1 MSGSTGSTNYVIGC
15 DLATCMSMVAVWKNG
30 GVEIIASD
38 TGNRTVPSVI
48 SFSEERL
55 VGEAAKSMS
64 ASNPKNTIYD
74 AKRLIGRAFNDPIVQ
89 RDMKTW
95 PFQVVDD
102 GNNRPQIVVEW
113 KGETKKMY
121 PEEVAAM
128 VLSKLKS
135 MAETYLGQE
144 VKDAVITVPAYFN
157 DAQRQATKDAGR
169 IAGLNVL
176 RLLAEPTS
184 ACIAYGMNESKTKGE
199 RKVIIFD
206 LGGGTFDVSL
216 LKVEDGIFEVCA
228 TSGDTHLGGQDLDNR
243 IVEWAIDEFKKKTKL
258 DVRSNPKALARLR
271 LAAERSKKTL
281 STSNQTT
288 LEVDSLAEGLD
299 FQATLT
305 RAKFESLCEDL
316 FKKCMGPVEQVLKDS
331 KMGKGDIDEIVIVG
345 GSSRIPRVQ
354 ALLKEYFNGKELCQ
368 SIHPDEAIAY
378 GAAVQAHIL
387 SGNNKGDATADLLLL
402 DVTPLSL
409 GIETSGNVMTVL
421 IKRNTTIPVNKSQT
435 FSTFSD
441 NQVAVDIC
449 VFEGER
455 QFTKDNRLLGK
466 FRLEGLPPMPRGVP
480 QIEVTYDVDA
490 NGILNVSAL
499 EKSTGK
505 SQKITI
511 TNEKGAL
518 SKDDIERMVKEAEL
532 AAADDKAAMEKVEA
546 KNSLESYLY
555 NSRNT
560 FRDEKTLAKLEAAD
574 VAAAEESIK
583 TFIEWLDANPDAEKD
598 VFAEKQKEAEAAI
611 RPILMKLY
619 AGTDASTAAGSPP
632 PGVVPPGMTGKP
644 FDGVPGVPGGA
655 TSYTPV
661 VEEVD

>member
-1 MSGSTGSTNYVIGC
+1 MSSSTGSTNYVIGC

-48 SFSEERL
+48 SFAEERL

-184 ACIAYGMNESKTKGE
+184 ACIAYGMNEAKTKGE

-228 TSGDTHLGGQDLDNR
+228 TSGDTHLGGQDIDNR

-258 DVRSNPKALARLR
+258 DVHSNAKALARLR

-281 STSNQTT
+281 STANQTSI
-288 LEVDSLAEGLD
+288 EVDSLADGID

-316 FKKCMGPVEQVLKDS
+316 FKKCLGPVEQVLKDS
-331 KMGKGDIDEIVIVG
+331 KMGKADIDDIVIVG

-387 SGNNKGDATADLLLL
+387 SGNNKNDATSDLLLL

-518 SKDDIERMVKEAEL
+518 SKDDIERMVKEAEA
-532 AAADDKAAMEKVEA
+532 AAADDKAAMERIEA
-546 KNSLESYLY
+546 KNGLESYLY
-555 NSRNT
+555 NARNS
-560 FRDEKTLAKLEAAD
+560 FRDEKTKEKLSAD
-574 VAAAEESIK
+574 DISKGEESVK
-583 TFIEWLDANPDAEKD
+583 TFIDWLEANPDASKED
-598 VFAEKQKEAEAAI
+598 FTDKQKAAEEAI
-611 RPILMKLY
+611 RPLLMKLY
-619 AGTDASTAAGSPP
+619 AATDASGM
-632 PGVVPPGMTGKP
+632 PPGMPPGM
-644 FDGVPGVPGGA
+644 GPGVPVSDPNLPAGGM
-655 TSYTPV
+655 SYKPA

>member
-1 MSGSTGSTNYVIGC
+1 MSGSTAASTVPVNYVIGC

-30 GVEIIASD
+30 GVEIISSE
-38 TGNRTVPSVI
+38 TGNRSVPSVV
-48 SFSEERL
+48 SFGDERL

-64 ASNPKNTIYD
+64 STNPTNTVFD
-74 AKRLIGRAFNDPIVQ
+74 AKRLIGRNFNDPIVQ

-95 PFQVVDD
+95 PFKVVDD
-102 GNNRPQIVVEW
+102 GQNRPQVEVEV
-113 KGETKKMY
+113 KGETKRLY
-121 PEEVAAM
+121 AEELSAI
-128 VLSKLKS
+128 VLGKLKA
-135 MAETYLGQE
+135 MAESYLGQE

-184 ACIAYGMNESKTKGE
+184 ACIAYGLNDKGKGE

-216 LKVEDGIFEVCA
+216 LTVEDGVFEVLA
-228 TSGDTHLGGQDLDNR
+228 TSGDTHLGGQDFDTR
-243 IVEWAIDEFKKKTKL
+243 IVEWAMEEFKKKTKL
-258 DVRSNPKALARLR
+258 DIRTNPKALARLR
-271 LAAERSKKTL
+271 LAAERAKKAL
-281 STSNQTT
+281 STSNQAAID
-288 LEVDSLAEGLD
+288 VDSLAEGHD
-299 FQATLT
+299 FQVTLT
-305 RAKFESLCEDL
+305 RAKFESLCDDH
-316 FKKCMGPVEQVLKDS
+316 FRKCLGPVEQVLKDAKLS
-331 KMGKGDIDEIVIVG
+331 KSDIDDVVLVG

-354 ALLKEYFNGKELCQ
+354 ALLKELFNGKELCQ

-402 DVTPLSL
+402 DVAPLSL

-421 IKRNTTIPVNKSQT
+421 IKRNSTIPTKKSQT

-490 NGILNVSAL
+490 NGILNVSAA

-511 TNEKGAL
+511 TNEKGRL
-518 SKDDIERMVKEAEL
+518 NKDDIERMVQEAETS
-532 AAADDKAAMEKVEA
+532 AEEDKVRMECVEA
-546 KNSLESYLY
+546 KNGLESYIY
-555 NSRNT
+555 NARNS
-560 FRDEKTLAKLEAAD
+560 FREDKVKEKMD
-574 VAAAEESIK
+574 AETIEKAEGILK
-583 TFIEWLDANPDAEKD
+583 GHIEWLDSHQDESTGIYKD
-598 VFAEKQKEAEAAI
+598 KQKEVEEEI
-611 RPILMKLY
+611 RPMLMAMY
-619 AGTDASTAAGSPP
+619 GATDASAAAQAAQAAQAP
-632 PGVVPPGMTGKP
+632 
-644 FDGVPGVPGGA
+644 
-655 TSYTPV
+655 TPKSD
-661 VEEVD
+661 EID

>member
-1 MSGSTGSTNYVIGC
+1 
-15 DLATCMSMVAVWKNG
+15 MSMVAVWKNG
-30 GVEIIASD
+30 GVEIISSE
-38 TGNRTVPSVI
+38 TGNRSVPSVV
-48 SFSEERL
+48 SFGDERL

-64 ASNPKNTIYD
+64 ATNPTNTVFD
-74 AKRLIGRAFNDPIVQ
+74 AKRLIGRNFNDPIVQ

-95 PFQVVDD
+95 PFKVVDD
-102 GNNRPQIVVEW
+102 GQNRPQVEVEV
-113 KGETKKMY
+113 KGETKRMY
-121 PEEVAAM
+121 AEELSAI
-128 VLSKLKS
+128 VLGKLKA
-135 MAETYLGQE
+135 MAESYLGQE

-184 ACIAYGMNESKTKGE
+184 ACIAYGLNDTGKGE
-199 RKVIIFD
+199 RKVVIFD

-216 LKVEDGIFEVCA
+216 LTVEDGVFEVLA
-228 TSGDTHLGGQDLDNR
+228 TSGDTHLGGQDFDTR
-243 IVEWAIDEFKKKTKL
+243 IVEWAMEDFKKKTKI
-258 DVRSNPKALARLR
+258 DIRTNPKAIARLR
-271 LAAERSKKTL
+271 LAAERAKKTL
-281 STSNQTT
+281 SISSQAQI
-288 LEVDSLAEGLD
+288 EIDSLAESTD
-299 FQATLT
+299 YQVTLT
-305 RAKFESLCEDL
+305 RAKFESLCDDL
-316 FKKCMGPVEQVLKDS
+316 FRKCLGPVEQVLKDS
-331 KMGKGDIDEIVIVG
+331 KLAKSDIDDVVLVG

-354 ALLKEYFNGKELCQ
+354 ALLKELFNGKELCQ

-402 DVTPLSL
+402 DVAPLSL

-421 IKRNTTIPVNKSQT
+421 IKRNSTIPTKKSQT

-490 NGILNVSAL
+490 NGILNVSAA

-511 TNEKGAL
+511 TNEKGRL
-518 SKDDIERMVKEAEL
+518 NKDDIERMVQEAETS
-532 AAADDKAAMEKVEA
+532 AEEDKVRMECVEA
-546 KNSLESYLY
+546 KNGLESYIY
-555 NSRNT
+555 NARNS
-560 FRDEKTLAKLEAAD
+560 FRDEKVKEKMEAAMIEK
-574 VAAAEESIK
+574 AEEILK
-583 TFIEWLDANPDAEKD
+583 GHIEWLDSHQEEVTGVYKD
-598 VFAEKQKEAEAAI
+598 KQKEVEEEI
-611 RPILMKLY
+611 RPMLMSMY
-619 AGTDASTAAGSPP
+619 GATDASASASAPR
-632 PGVVPPGMTGKP
+632 
-644 FDGVPGVPGGA
+644 
-655 TSYTPV
+655 S
-661 VEEVD
+661 EEVD

>member
-1 MSGSTGSTNYVIGC
+1 MSAAPVAVPVNYVIGC

-30 GVEIIASD
+30 GVEIISSE
-38 TGNRTVPSVI
+38 TGNRSVPSVV
-48 SFSEERL
+48 SFGDERL

-64 ASNPKNTIYD
+64 ATNPTNTVFD
-74 AKRLIGRAFNDPIVQ
+74 AKRLIGRNFNDPIVQ

-95 PFQVVDD
+95 PFKVVDD
-102 GNNRPQIVVEW
+102 GQNRPQVEVEV
-113 KGETKKMY
+113 KGETKRMY
-121 PEEVAAM
+121 AEELSAI
-128 VLSKLKS
+128 VLGKLKA
-135 MAETYLGQE
+135 MAESYLGQE

-184 ACIAYGMNESKTKGE
+184 ACIAYGLNDKGKGE
-199 RKVIIFD
+199 RKVVIFD

-216 LKVEDGIFEVCA
+216 LTVEDGVFEVLA
-228 TSGDTHLGGQDLDNR
+228 TSGDTHLGGQDFDTR
-243 IVEWAIDEFKKKTKL
+243 IVEWAMEDFKKKTKI
-258 DVRSNPKALARLR
+258 DIRTNPKAIARLR
-271 LAAERSKKTL
+271 LAAERAKKTL
-281 STSNQTT
+281 SISSQAQI
-288 LEVDSLAEGLD
+288 EIDSLAENTD
-299 FQATLT
+299 YQVTLT
-305 RAKFESLCEDL
+305 RAKFESLCDDL
-316 FKKCMGPVEQVLKDS
+316 FRKCLGPVEQVLKDS
-331 KMGKGDIDEIVIVG
+331 KLAKSDIDDVVLVG

-354 ALLKEYFNGKELCQ
+354 ALLKELFNGKELCQ

-402 DVTPLSL
+402 DVAPLSL

-421 IKRNTTIPVNKSQT
+421 IKRNSTIPTKKSQT

-490 NGILNVSAL
+490 NGILNVSAA

-511 TNEKGAL
+511 TNEKGRL
-518 SKDDIERMVKEAEL
+518 NKDDIERMVQEAETS
-532 AAADDKAAMEKVEA
+532 AEEDKARMECVEA
-546 KNSLESYLY
+546 KNGLESYIY
-555 NSRNT
+555 NARNS
-560 FRDEKTLAKLEAAD
+560 FRDEKVKEKMEAAMIEK
-574 VAAAEESIK
+574 AEEILK
-583 TFIEWLDANPDAEKD
+583 GHIEWLDSHQEEATGVYKD
-598 VFAEKQKEAEAAI
+598 KQKEVEEEI
-611 RPILMKLY
+611 RPMLMSMY
-619 AGTDASTAAGSPP
+619 GATDASAQEAPAFAPRS
-632 PGVVPPGMTGKP
+632 
-644 FDGVPGVPGGA
+644 
-655 TSYTPV
+655 
-661 VEEVD
+661 EEVD

>member
-1 MSGSTGSTNYVIGC
+1 MSGTTNYVIGC

-48 SFSEERL
+48 TFGEERL

-74 AKRLIGRAFNDPIVQ
+74 AKRLIGRAFNDPLVQ

-121 PEEVAAM
+121 PEEVSAM
-128 VLSKLKS
+128 ILTKLKT
-135 MAETYLGQE
+135 MAEAYLGQE

-184 ACIAYGMNESKTKGE
+184 ACIAYGMNESKTAGE

-228 TSGDTHLGGQDLDNR
+228 TSGDTHLGGQDFDSR
-243 IVEWAIDEFKKKTKL
+243 IVEWAIEEFKKKTKL
-258 DVRSNPKALARLR
+258 DVRSNAKALARLR
-271 LAAERSKKTL
+271 LAAERTKKTL
-281 STSNQTT
+281 STSSQTT
-288 LEVDSLAEGLD
+288 FEVDSLADGLD
-299 FQATLT
+299 FSTTLT

-331 KMGKGDIDEIVIVG
+331 KMAKNDINDVVIVG

-387 SGNNKGDATADLLLL
+387 SGNNKGDATSDLLLL

-560 FRDEKTLAKLEAAD
+560 FNDEKTKEKLSAED
-574 VAAAEESIK
+574 VEKANGLIK
-583 TFIEWLDANPDAEKD
+583 EFIEWLDANPLGEKD
-598 VFAEKQKEAEAAI
+598 VYAAKQKEAEDAI

-619 AGTDASTAAGSPP
+619 GATDASASKGETPF
-632 PGVVPPGMTGKP
+632 VPP
-644 FDGVPGVPGGA
+644 
-655 TSYTPV
+655 SEPV